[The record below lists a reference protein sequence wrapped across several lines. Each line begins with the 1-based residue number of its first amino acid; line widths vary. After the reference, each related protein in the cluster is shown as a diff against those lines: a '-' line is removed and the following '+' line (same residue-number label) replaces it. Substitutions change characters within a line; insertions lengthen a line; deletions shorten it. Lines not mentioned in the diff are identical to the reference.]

1 MMMQGVP
8 AGGFKKIGQIVG
20 TNEVRFHA
28 EQSGLAIAVELL
40 SSHVSGAP
48 VVDGNGAFIGF
59 VSEFDV
65 LGAIESG
72 QDLSK
77 VTAGQIMNKDHFV
90 ADASTTIGDAINF
103 MKEKH
108 LLTLPVIK
116 QGKVVYSVT
125 RHDLLRAR
133 IGLGLDIES

>member
-1 MMMQGVP
+1 MTMQGTP

-28 EQSGLAIAVELL
+28 EQSGLAVAVELL

-48 VVDGNGAFIGF
+48 VVDGNGMFVGF
-59 VSEFDV
+59 VSEFDL

-72 QDLSK
+72 QDLNR

-90 ADASTTIGDAINF
+90 VDASTTIADAISL

-108 LLTLPVIK
+108 LLTLPVVK
-116 QGKVVYSVT
+116 QGKVLYSVT

>member
-1 MMMQGVP
+1 MTMQGVP

-20 TNEVRFHA
+20 TNEVRFRA

-48 VVDGNGAFIGF
+48 VVDDNGAFIGF

-72 QDLSK
+72 KDLSK

-90 ADASTTIGDAINF
+90 ADASTSIADAIRF

-116 QGKVVYSVT
+116 QGKVAYSVT
-125 RHDLLRAR
+125 RHDLLRAC